1 MTWFLCIIIV
11 AVLAATFVVA
21 ARGGVTMDGAYDDRR
36 DVTLPA
42 DRALR
47 ADDVRAV
54 RFTVGFRGYRK
65 EEVDALLA
73 RLESELSVREHADG
87 PSSRPDPSDPTARHE
102 TY

>member
-1 MTWFLCIIIV
+1 MTWFLCIII
-11 AVLAATFVVA
+11 ALVLAATFVVA
-21 ARGGVTMDGAYDDRR
+21 ARGGVTMAQAYDDRR

-47 ADDVRAV
+47 ADDIRAV

-65 EEVDALLA
+65 DEVDVLLA
-73 RLESELSVREHADG
+73 RLESELSVREHAND
-87 PSSRPDPSDPTARHE
+87 PAVLSDPDDPTAGSE

>member
-1 MTWFLCIIIV
+1 MTWFLCIII
-11 AVLAATFVVA
+11 ALVLAATFVVA
-21 ARGGVTMDGAYDDRR
+21 AGGGVTMAQAYDDRR

-47 ADDVRAV
+47 ADDIRAV

-65 EEVDALLA
+65 DEVDVLLA
-73 RLESELSVREHADG
+73 RLESELSVREHA
-87 PSSRPDPSDPTARHE
+87 SDPAAGSDRGDPTAGHE